1 MLLKVTLLTAP
12 PELTEKLY
20 FPNNV
25 KEANLKIDTLWINK
39 AKSLDCADLFSE
51 TFPGRY
57 IYIFGMFWWI
67 LAFDCLLA
75 WPLRTGI
82 LLHKQRGA
90 SSVFATQLQLRNEQ
104 MVFHKHPLNPQKYT
118 NSHLIHL

>member
-1 MLLKVTLLTAP
+1 MQDLVRTTVCRPGFMLLKVTLLTAP
-12 PELTEKLY
+12 LELTEKLY

-25 KEANLKIDTLWINK
+25 KEANLKIDTLWLWINK
-39 AKSLDCADLFSE
+39 AKSLNCADLFSE

-75 WPLRTGI
+75 WPLRTGGV
-82 LLHKQRGA
+82 LHKQRGA
-90 SSVFATQLQLRNEQ
+90 SSVFAT
-104 MVFHKHPLNPQKYT
+104 
-118 NSHLIHL
+118 

>member
-1 MLLKVTLLTAP
+1 MQDLVRTTVCRPGFMLLKVTLLTAP

-51 TFPGRY
+51 TFPYLY
-57 IYIFGMFWWI
+57 IWNVLVDFGI
-67 LAFDCLLA
+67 
-75 WPLRTGI
+75 
-82 LLHKQRGA
+82 
-90 SSVFATQLQLRNEQ
+90 
-104 MVFHKHPLNPQKYT
+104 
-118 NSHLIHL
+118 